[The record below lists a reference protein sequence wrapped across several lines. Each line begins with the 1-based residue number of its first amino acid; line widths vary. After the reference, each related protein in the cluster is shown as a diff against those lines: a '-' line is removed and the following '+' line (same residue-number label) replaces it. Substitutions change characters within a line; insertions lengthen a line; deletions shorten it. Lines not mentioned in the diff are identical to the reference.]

1 MWDLHLDQGSDPDL
15 LHWERGP
22 PLATGPPGKSPELFL
37 FHHHCF
43 ISCMELSLKLFYSFA
58 HLLVVRPP
66 LLKYTPHEGRIAIS
80 RVCCCTLE
88 RGCVLDP

>member
-1 MWDLHLDQGSDPDL
+1 MPRGMWDLHLDQGSDPDL

-37 FHHHCF
+37 VHHHSF

-58 HLLVVRPP
+58 HLSVVRPP
-66 LLKYTPHEGRIAIS
+66 LLLKAGLQSLGFVAAP
-80 RVCCCTLE
+80 
-88 RGCVLDP
+88 